1 MIRVQT
7 NNIIMYTVL
16 RTTSS
21 HPDFLHLV
29 HLLDAELA
37 IIDQED
43 HAYYSQQNTLD
54 PIRYV
59 VVAYANDQAVGCG
72 ALKEFAPGVVEVKR
86 MYTLPEMR
94 GKGIATLILL
104 DLESWA
110 AELGYDKCVLETG
123 KRLPDAIRL
132 YERNGY
138 AHIPKYGPY
147 VNMENSVC
155 FEKKLLTSNLSPAT
169 PHRSDR

>member
-1 MIRVQT
+1 MHL
-7 NNIIMYTVL
+7 L
-16 RTTSS
+16 RTHSN

-29 HLLDAELA
+29 TLLDAELA

-59 VVAYANDQAVGCG
+59 VVAYDQDVPVGCG
-72 ALKEFAPGVVEVKR
+72 ALKEFEPGTVEVKR
-86 MYTLPEMR
+86 MYTLPDRR
-94 GKGIATLILL
+94 GQGIAAQILRE
-104 DLESWA
+104 LENWA
-110 AELGYDKCVLETG
+110 AELGYTRCVLETG

-138 AHIPKYGPY
+138 THIPKYGPY
-147 VNMENSVC
+147 VGMENSVC
-155 FEKKLLTSNLSPAT
+155 FEKFI
-169 PHRSDR
+169 